1 MPSFDQSYD
10 RQGLVL
16 VVIDDLRVH
25 VVSPHMHRE
34 LASFDEEHES
44 LLLLFLFGLIILY
57 IVVLRVLPNFILLS
71 EVFKVRAREDTLK
84 FDD

>member
-1 MPSFDQSYD
+1 MSSFDQSYD
-10 RQGLVL
+10 RLGLVL
-16 VVIDDLRVH
+16 VVIEDLRVH

-34 LASFDEEHES
+34 LASSDEEHES
-44 LLLLFLFGLIILY
+44 LLLLFLFGLIIL
-57 IVVLRVLPNFILLS
+57 ILIVLRVLPNLILLS